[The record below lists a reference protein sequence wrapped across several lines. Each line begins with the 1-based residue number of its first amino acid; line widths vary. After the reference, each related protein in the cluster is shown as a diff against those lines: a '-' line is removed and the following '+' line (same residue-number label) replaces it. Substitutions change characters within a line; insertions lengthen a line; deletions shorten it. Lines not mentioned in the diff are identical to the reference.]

1 MDRGRPGTYGGLP
14 LSAVKRSAAAGSKGE
29 VTKMGDIF
37 RLAEESDTG
46 QLLTLI
52 EGAYRAIRD
61 LNIDFRATRADYEF
75 VRTNMEENACYVL
88 ERDGRI
94 SATLSLKYMEE
105 VSVYPFLFMFAVHP
119 AEQSQGVG
127 SRLLRYVEEEIVRD
141 TLLSPA
147 STLATSRKHPWLL
160 PFYERKGYQPF
171 YERDLGTDD
180 RLVFMIKNLRS
191 GSGTDRE
198 DPVHSSGETGA
209 ERYSF
214 PGDLKKI

>member
-1 MDRGRPGTYGGLP
+1 M
-14 LSAVKRSAAAGSKGE
+14 GE
-29 VTKMGDIF
+29 IF
-37 RLAEESDTG
+37 RLAGENDTG

-52 EGAYRAIRD
+52 EGAYQSIRD
-61 LNIDFRATRADYEF
+61 LNIDFRATRADYDF
-75 VRTNMEENACYVL
+75 VRTNSVENACYVL

-94 SATLSLKYMEE
+94 SATLSVKYMEE
-105 VSVYPFLFMFAVHP
+105 VSVYPFLFMLAVHP
-119 AEQSQGVG
+119 AEQSRGVG
-127 SRLLRYVEEEIVRD
+127 SRLLRYVEEKIVRD

-180 RLVFMIKNLRS
+180 KLVFMIKNLRS
-191 GSGTDRE
+191 GSGTNAE
-198 DPVHSSGETGA
+198 DSAHSSGEAGA
-209 ERYSF
+209 EPYSF

>member
-1 MDRGRPGTYGGLP
+1 M
-14 LSAVKRSAAAGSKGE
+14 GE
-29 VTKMGDIF
+29 IF
-37 RLAEESDTG
+37 RLAGESDTG

-52 EGAYRAIRD
+52 EGAYQSIRD
-61 LNIDFRATRADYEF
+61 LNIDFRAIRADYDF
-75 VRTNMEENACYVL
+75 VRTNSEENACYVL

-94 SATLSLKYMEE
+94 LATLSLKYMEE
-105 VSVYPFLFMFAVHP
+105 VSVYPFLFLLAVHP
-119 AEQSQGVG
+119 AEQSRGIG
-127 SRLLRYVEEEIVRD
+127 SRLLQYVEEEIVRD

-180 RLVFMIKNLRS
+180 KLVFLIKNLRG

-198 DPVHSSGETGA
+198 GSVFPPGGE
-209 ERYSF
+209 RQRILF
-214 PGDLKKI
+214 PGN